1 MKLFFIVL
9 FVLNALY
16 SLFAVKYLSKI
27 LFIFILIANSMAMY
41 FIHTY
46 NILIDKYM
54 IINAFKTDSHEV
66 LDLFHYKM

>member
-1 MKLFFIVL
+1 
-9 FVLNALY
+9 
-16 SLFAVKYLSKI
+16 
-27 LFIFILIANSMAMY
+27 MAMY